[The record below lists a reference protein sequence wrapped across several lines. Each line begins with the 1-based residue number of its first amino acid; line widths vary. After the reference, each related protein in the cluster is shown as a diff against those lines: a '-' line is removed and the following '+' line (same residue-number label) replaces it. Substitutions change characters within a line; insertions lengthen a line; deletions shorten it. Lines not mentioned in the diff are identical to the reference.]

1 MINILILINLPAC
14 VLRAWV
20 GQPDGGRRDPKLEA
34 LQAVVVVLGSIL
46 YIHVCIYIYIYIY
59 IYASIIYIYIYTYVH
74 TYYLIYYH
82 TVNLYKYDN
91 NVNTVV
97 ITNTTRA
104 QRTPGCRSRP
114 QTSNQ

>member
-59 IYASIIYIYIYTYVH
+59 IYIRLYNIYIYIY
-74 TYYLIYYH
+74 L
-82 TVNLYKYDN
+82 
-91 NVNTVV
+91 
-97 ITNTTRA
+97 
-104 QRTPGCRSRP
+104 RTHILPYILPHS
-114 QTSNQ
+114 